1 MNLLELNNYLSTNKF
16 VDIKLSSHDKT
27 IIKLI
32 KTSDVLYFTYLPN
45 ELKLII
51 IDILYPKRDF
61 IIHKTSNNP
70 NNMRTNSFS
79 INLRFYDLYVFCING
94 KYFTIENLN
103 NYDFGALRHSSR
115 FNKPLVKLTFGNDIS
130 DSIYVYKLY
139 NKLNINLLNNIGL
152 SNIFCGGFNVS
163 LGFLDNVVVS
173 YKTYFKK

>member
-32 KTSDVLYFTYLPN
+32 KTYDVLYFTYLPN

-70 NNMRTNSFS
+70 NNLRTNSFY
-79 INLRFYDLYVFCING
+79 INLRFYDLYAFYVGG
-94 KYFTIENLN
+94 KYFTIEDLY
-103 NYDFGALRHSSR
+103 NYDYGAVRHSHR
-115 FNKPLVKLTFGNDIS
+115 FNKPRVKITYGIDIN
-130 DSIYVYKLY
+130 DSIYLY
-139 NKLNINLLNNIGL
+139 DSFNTFNINLLNNIGL
-152 SNIFCGGFNVS
+152 SNIFCYGFNTN
-163 LGFLDNVVVS
+163 LLFDNVVVS
-173 YKTYFKK
+173 YKTYHKK